1 MTNKFRERRRHTRI
15 PMVCVIQAR
24 IGESAESDPCML
36 VDVSAGGARILSQFP
51 ISAGDEIILTIPL
64 SEDEIIDVPGCIMW
78 TREMGLMKEYHFG
91 VEYMAGVKFF
101 EINEMIKKHIQ
112 IFMGK
117 QQ

>member
-1 MTNKFRERRRHTRI
+1 MTNKFRERRRHARI

-24 IGESAESDPCML
+24 TGETAEADPCML
-36 VDVSAGGARILSQFP
+36 VDVSAGGARILSQF
-51 ISAGDEIILTIPL
+51 SVTAGDDIILTIPL
-64 SEDEIIDVPGCIMW
+64 SEEEIIDVSGCIMW

-101 EINEMIKKHIQ
+101 ETNEMIKKHIQ

>member
-1 MTNKFRERRRHTRI
+1 MSNKFKERRRHVRI

-24 IGESAESDPCML
+24 TDDSAEAVPCML
-36 VDVSAGGARILSQFP
+36 VDISAGGARILSQFP
-51 ISAGDEIILTIPL
+51 ITAGDDITLTVPL
-64 SEDEIIDVPGCIMW
+64 SEDEIVDVPGSVMW

-101 EINEMIKKHIQ
+101 EISEPIKKHIQ

-117 QQ
+117 Q

>member
-1 MTNKFRERRRHTRI
+1 MTNKFKERRRHARI

-24 IGESAESDPCML
+24 TSEAGEAEPCML

-51 ISAGDEIILTIPL
+51 ISAGDEMILTIPL
-64 SEDEIIDVPGCIMW
+64 SEEEIIDVSGCIMW
-78 TREMGLMKEYHFG
+78 IREMGLMKEYHFG

-117 QQ
+117 